1 MPKLALSKLLVL
13 QQRVIKFIY
22 LYTATR
28 YVGSLHFG
36 VLIAKAEG
44 LSQPTPMLRQ
54 VKAFIFWWL
63 TVLPEVELTRTVP
76 ILVTSFFGFFLRVF
90 TCLHPEKVTWTL
102 QFWGENLR
110 QKKRGELWVLRF
122 GDASQSFTGEWG
134 CLVQWHPS
142 RWEVWTAEFQSQ
154 PCDTRSPSLRCH
166 RQVGLHRGTGIWL
179 HLDYT
184 RGEII
189 GLHRL
194 FRRGHGMWD
203 DFNTCHTKCG
213 MSIMSS
219 KNSSLVNIFL
229 CLVGIIPW

>member
-1 MPKLALSKLLVL
+1 
-13 QQRVIKFIY
+13 
-22 LYTATR
+22 
-28 YVGSLHFG
+28 
-36 VLIAKAEG
+36 
-44 LSQPTPMLRQ
+44 MLRQ

-76 ILVTSFFGFFLRVF
+76 ILVTSTFWVFFKG
-90 TCLHPEKVTWTL
+90 LHMSSPRESDLNFAILGRKLET
-102 QFWGENLR
+102 
-110 QKKRGELWVLRF
+110 KKRGELWVLRF

-194 FRRGHGMWD
+194 FRRGHGMWW
-203 DFNTCHTKCG
+203 FQY
-213 MSIMSS
+213 MSYKMW
-219 KNSSLVNIFL
+219 NVNYEFKKL
-229 CLVGIIPW
+229 